1 VDDVEPL
8 DLRVAM
14 AHLASG
20 VCLVS
25 TRDVVGRDCALTV
38 TSVASLSLRP
48 PLVLVAVKR
57 GGFLHDALDVA
68 DGWAVT
74 ILAADQ
80 VDLARYAARHRY
92 PSDTDDFSSY
102 PSRRG
107 QASGALYF
115 TDGLAALECRPVQ
128 LVPAGDHSIAIGEV
142 VAMPQDC
149 TGEQPLL
156 YHRRA
161 YRGIGPEIAARE
173 SAPSSGGPIGAQA

>member
-20 VCLVS
+20 VCLLT
-25 TRDVVGRDCALTV
+25 TRDVVGRDCGLTV

-57 GGFLHDALDVA
+57 GGFLYDALDVA

-80 VDLARYAARHRY
+80 VGLARYAARHRY
-92 PSDTDDFSSY
+92 PSDTDDFSPY

-115 TDGLAALECRPVQ
+115 TGGLAALDCRPVQ

-142 VAMPQDC
+142 VAMPGGC
-149 TGEQPLL
+149 TGQEPLI

-161 YRGIGPEIAARE
+161 YRGIGPEIAARD
-173 SAPSSGGPIGAQA
+173 SAPTSGDSLSAQA